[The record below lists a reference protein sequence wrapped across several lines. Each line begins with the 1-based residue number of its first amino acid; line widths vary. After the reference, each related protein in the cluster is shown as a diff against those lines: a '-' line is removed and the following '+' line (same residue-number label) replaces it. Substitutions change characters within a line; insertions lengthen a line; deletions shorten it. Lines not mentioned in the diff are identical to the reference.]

1 MTELTRGT
9 DERPIEG
16 LPSVAPPDPAA
27 LAAEEVWL
35 QEQEQRGPW
44 QRAWGFLR
52 RGGPGYLQ
60 SALTLGGGTAAT
72 MLFAGAA
79 FGYGLLWVAPVSML
93 LGIVIMAAVAHQ
105 TLSTGMRPFEA
116 MRRYAGPVFAWGFAG
131 GAVLSSIIWH
141 FAQYSLGA
149 AVIHDMGAAAGQ
161 EIPQWMGG
169 VLILAVA
176 VAWAFAYGRS
186 QTALRWFE
194 SSLKVLVWGIVGC
207 FGLVVLK
214 TGIADPAALL
224 KGFIPFQFPEA
235 ANGVQAS
242 TVVVGG
248 LAAAVGANMLFLY
261 PYTLLARGWGR
272 HHRRLARFDL
282 IAGMFLPYMLATAL
296 MVIATANTFYYG
308 DFEFTG
314 TNLSPVQ
321 AAQALSGVVGEGL
334 GRWIFNLG
342 ILGMAV
348 SSIILQMVC
357 CGFVATEV
365 LGWRFGSARYR
376 LACLLPAPGVLGAV
390 LWKDIALWVAVP
402 TTLLCGF
409 MLPLAYL
416 GFIKL
421 QRSAA
426 YQGSD
431 LLRGP
436 RATAWVGG
444 MVLATLTLTV
454 FLVWYAMT
462 KGPAFMERLLG

>member
-1 MTELTRGT
+1 MN
-9 DERPIEG
+9 DDRPIVG
-16 LPSVAPPDPAA
+16 LPAVDPPDPQQ
-27 LAAEEVWL
+27 LADEAEWL
-35 QEQEQRGPW
+35 QEQETAPILSRW
-44 QRAWGFLR
+44 MAFLK

-93 LGIVIMAAVAHQ
+93 LGIIIMTAVAHQ
-105 TLSTGMRPFEA
+105 TLSTGQRPFEA
-116 MRRYAGPVFAWGFAG
+116 MRRHAGPFFAWGFAG
-131 GAVLSSIIWH
+131 GAVFSSIIWH
-141 FAQYSLGA
+141 FAQYSLAA
-149 AVIHDMGAAAGQ
+149 AVIHDMGDSIGTP
-161 EIPQWMGG
+161 IPQAVGG
-169 VLILAVA
+169 GLVLVIAIV
-176 VAWAFAYGRS
+176 WSFAYGRS
-186 QTALRWFE
+186 FKALHLFE
-194 SSLKVLVWGIVGC
+194 SSLKILVWGIVVC

-224 KGFIPFQFPEA
+224 KGFIPFQFPQGTGGIPA
-235 ANGVQAS
+235 A

-272 HHRRLARFDL
+272 DHRQLARFDL
-282 IAGMFLPYMLATAL
+282 FAGMLLPYFLATTL

-308 DFEFTG
+308 NVEFSGTG
-314 TNLSPVQ
+314 LSPVQ

-334 GRWIFNLG
+334 ARWVFNLG

-365 LGWRFGSARYR
+365 LGWKFGSSKYQ

-390 LWKDIALWVAVP
+390 LWKNIAIWVAVP

-409 MLPLAYL
+409 LLPVAYL
-416 GFIKL
+416 GFIKMQKNRAYL
-421 QRSAA
+421 QD
-426 YQGSD
+426 D
-431 LLRGP
+431 LPTGP
-436 RATAWVGG
+436 KANAWVGG
-444 MVLATLTLTV
+444 MILATLTLTV
-454 FLVWYAMT
+454 FLLWYAIT
-462 KGPAFMERLLG
+462 KGPAFFDRISL